1 MNQQIKTDRILRMPE
16 TEAKTGIKKSLIYN
30 LMKKGEFPKQVKLG
44 KRARG
49 HRESDIDS
57 WIAKRSAA

>member
-1 MNQQIKTDRILRMPE
+1 MNQSIKTDRILRMPE
-16 TEAKTGIKKSLIYN
+16 TEVKTGIKKSLIYD
-30 LMKKGEFPKQVKLG
+30 LMNKGDFPKQVKLG

-49 HRESDIDS
+49 HRESDLDA

>member
-1 MNQQIKTDRILRMPE
+1 MSQPIKTDRILRMPE
-16 TEAKTGIKKSLIYN
+16 TEVKTGIKKSLIYD
-30 LMKKGEFPKQVKLG
+30 LMNKGDFPKQVKLG

-49 HRESDIDS
+49 QRESDLDA